1 MEWNHTCR
9 NGIRV
14 YADLNEHLHGFCIG
28 LYILAGSIYETEQDH
43 GITHLFEHCVFR
55 NLKKRYDRDFYE
67 LLTRH
72 GLSFNATTYK
82 EFLCFEISGLPA
94 GLPFAAELMERMFL
108 PFDLSLEE
116 YQTEKQRIKAEIR
129 EESEKTTLSYLL
141 NQKSWEGTTLA
152 KTIAGTC
159 GGVERISRKR
169 LAAFREE
176 LLTAENM
183 MVYLTGKVPRE
194 SMEQVISAVEQ
205 MSVRPGLIR
214 DNTAP
219 VPVLFGRRPR
229 VIHMK
234 NDSYHYLSMAFDM
247 ENARFPAGI
256 RDLLYSV
263 LFEGE
268 DALFYQ
274 QLSEQTALVY
284 GVDSTLE
291 QYRNISRLSFRFE
304 IARRDIQ
311 TALRE
316 LGRLFGML
324 RRGAFSF
331 ENCLQKQLTRWE
343 LMRDDP
349 CSLNWSMAYENH
361 ILGAE
366 PVDPDRER
374 FGRYV
379 GITKA
384 DLMAAAGEIFRP
396 ENLTFAVKGDVRQL
410 REEELLG
417 CIAWMDS
424 EKTEK
429 YENSC

>member
-1 MEWNHTCR
+1 MEWSHICDNQ
-9 NGIRV
+9 IRA
-14 YADLNEHLHGFCIG
+14 YGELNEHLHGCCIG
-28 LYILAGSIYETEQDH
+28 IYILGGSMYEEEQDN

-82 EFLCFEISGLPA
+82 EFLCFEISGLPK
-94 GLPFAAELMERMFL
+94 GLPFAADLIEKMFL
-108 PFDLSLEE
+108 PFDLTAEE
-116 YQTEKQRIKAEIR
+116 YRTEKQRIKAEIR
-129 EESEKTTLSYLL
+129 EGSEATTLSYLL
-141 NQKSWEGTTLA
+141 NKKAWEGTTLERS
-152 KTIAGTC
+152 IAGTC
-159 GGVERISRKR
+159 GGVACISRRR

-176 LLTAENM
+176 LLVAGNM
-183 MVYLTGKVPRE
+183 LVYLTGKVPQAAMDR
-194 SMEQVISAVEQ
+194 VLTAVG
-205 MSVRPGLIR
+205 RIPTFPGTIR

-219 VPVLFGRRPR
+219 VPVGFGNRTP
-229 VIHMK
+229 VVHMK
-234 NDSYHYLSMAFDM
+234 NDTYHYLAMAFDID
-247 ENARFPAGI
+247 NARFPAGI
-256 RDLLYSV
+256 RDLMYSV

-274 QLSEQTALVY
+274 QLSERRALVY

-291 QYRNISRLSFRFE
+291 QYRNISKLSFRFE
-304 IARRDIQ
+304 IARRNIPA
-311 TALRE
+311 ALEE

-331 ENCLQKQLTRWE
+331 ENCLQKQLTKWE

-349 CSLNWSMAYENH
+349 SSLNWSMAYENH

-366 PVDPDRER
+366 PVDADRER
-374 FGRYV
+374 FGRYA

-396 ENLTFAVKGDVRQL
+396 ENLTFAVKGNVRLL

-417 CIAWMDS
+417 LITWTDD
-424 EKTEK
+424 EKEI
-429 YENSC
+429 